1 MEKTNIETLY
11 AWLDQ
16 TTENIQQHADEPY
29 LDSLAITL
37 AALFYERPGDHLDD
51 LISHKLAT
59 ALKEITISEYT
70 AEDIRKSIQLAILK
84 GMQRSTQ
91 PQHLITPETVSLLM
105 GYLAGK
111 LTQDN
116 EHLRV
121 FDPVSG
127 SGNLLTTVLGQLSQS
142 TDAYGSEIDPTLI
155 KLGLLNANLQKMNIE
170 FFHQDSLR
178 PFLLDPVDLVVSDL
192 PVGYYPDDIRANDF
206 ELKAS
211 EGHSYAHHLL
221 IEQSLTYTK
230 SGGYLILL
238 IPEFLFDSDQSDKL
252 HQFLQEN
259 THIVGVLR
267 LPETAFS
274 SKKNV
279 KSVLILQKQGKE
291 TIAPKQPLLVDL
303 PSFKDTGAME
313 DILGQVN
320 NWFAINTKTNK
331 E

>member
-16 TTENIQQHADEPY
+16 TTENIQQHANEPY
-29 LDSLAITL
+29 LDILAITL

-51 LISHKLAT
+51 LVSHKLTT
-59 ALKEITISEYT
+59 ALKEVTISEYT

-111 LTQDN
+111 LTHDHD
-116 EHLRV
+116 HLRV

-170 FFHQDSLR
+170 FFYKYRLFI
-178 PFLLDPVDLVVSDL
+178 FLLVT
-192 PVGYYPDDIRANDF
+192 F
-206 ELKAS
+206 
-211 EGHSYAHHLL
+211 
-221 IEQSLTYTK
+221 
-230 SGGYLILL
+230 
-238 IPEFLFDSDQSDKL
+238 
-252 HQFLQEN
+252 
-259 THIVGVLR
+259 
-267 LPETAFS
+267 
-274 SKKNV
+274 
-279 KSVLILQKQGKE
+279 
-291 TIAPKQPLLVDL
+291 
-303 PSFKDTGAME
+303 
-313 DILGQVN
+313 
-320 NWFAINTKTNK
+320 
-331 E
+331 